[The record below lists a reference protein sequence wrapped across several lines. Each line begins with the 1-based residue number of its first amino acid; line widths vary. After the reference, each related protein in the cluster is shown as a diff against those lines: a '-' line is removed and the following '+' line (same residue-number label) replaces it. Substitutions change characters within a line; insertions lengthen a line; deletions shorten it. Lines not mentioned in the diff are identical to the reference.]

1 MSSNN
6 PGKLKFNIAALAIL
20 ALILILL
27 NIVGSYLHGFLDL
40 TEDKRFTLTKV
51 TKDLIKETDDII
63 YISVLLEGDFPA
75 GFKRLRAATEQ
86 ILREFK
92 SINSNIQY
100 EFEDPTDGDAETI
113 KGRRDQL
120 AKIGVVP
127 TALKYFDGKDFVQ
140 KAIYPHAIVSKGGN
154 TEVVYLLEEQLPGM
168 DEQLVL
174 NNSVSLLEY
183 KFSNAIQRL
192 GLTRKLNIAFT
203 TGHAELESKQ
213 TVKLER
219 ELRRFYNTGRLHLD
233 SLVYIDE
240 KLDLLIVAGAKANM
254 SMKSQFKI
262 DQYIMNGGKVIWLV
276 ETLDASLD
284 SIAKYQIYVPRDY
297 DLGFDQLL
305 FKYGVRI
312 QPNLLLD
319 LECTAIPQI
328 VGMSGDKPQ
337 TMMFPWYYHPVITPD
352 GDHPIVKNLSPVNM
366 YFPST
371 IDTVASQ
378 GNVQKT
384 VLLRS
389 SKYSRI
395 QFNPVRLNFEILKNP
410 PDPSKFNKSY
420 QSVAVLLEGEF
431 ESAFK
436 NRVSEDFRQTL
447 RDIKMEYRELS
458 VPTKQLVVSDADFVK
473 NLINPRTEE
482 YEEIG
487 FNKWELRYFKGN
499 KDFMLNAI
507 EYMLDN
513 RGVLESRTREVK
525 LRLLDNVKINNE
537 RKHWQTLNIVLPISI
552 LFVFGLLFNW
562 NRRRKYGARSAQ

>member
-1 MSSNN
+1 MVRNN
-6 PGKLKFNIAALAIL
+6 GRRKYSVAIL
-20 ALILILL
+20 FLVAILLILL
-27 NIVGSYLHGFLDL
+27 NIIGSFVYGFIDM

-51 TKDLIKETDDII
+51 TKELVTELDEVV
-63 YISVLLEGDFPA
+63 YIRVLLEGDFPA

-86 ILREFK
+86 LLREFR
-92 SINSNIQY
+92 SMNSNIQY
-100 EFEDPTDGDAETI
+100 EFEDPTEGDAETI
-113 KGRRDQL
+113 MGRRNQL

-127 TALKYFDGKDFVQ
+127 TALKYFDGKEFVQ
-140 KAIYPHAIVSKGGN
+140 KAIYPHAIVSKGGK

-183 KFSNAIQRL
+183 KFANAIQRL
-192 GLTRKLNIAFT
+192 NLERKLNIAFT
-203 TGHAELESKQ
+203 TGHSELEPKQ

-219 ELRRFYNTGRLHLD
+219 ELRRFYNTGRLNLD
-233 SLVYIDE
+233 SLVYID
-240 KLDLLIVAGAKANM
+240 KRLDLLIVAGAKKPM
-254 SMKSQFKI
+254 SLKNQFKI
-262 DQYIMNGGKVIWLV
+262 DQYLMNGGKVIWLV
-276 ETLDASLD
+276 ETMDASLD
-284 SIAKYQIYVPRDY
+284 SIAKYKFYVPRDY
-297 DLGFDQLL
+297 ELGFDQLL

-352 GDHPIVKNLSPVNM
+352 NDHPIVKNISPVNM

-371 IDTVASQ
+371 LDTVSSY
-378 GNVQKT
+378 GNIKKT

-395 QFNPVRLNFEILKNP
+395 QFNPVRLNFEILKVA
-410 PDPSKFNKSY
+410 PDPSKFTKSH
-420 QSVAVLLEGEF
+420 QAVAILLEGEF
-431 ESAFK
+431 QSAFK
-436 NRVSEDFRQTL
+436 NRVSDDFRQTL
-447 RDIKMEYRELS
+447 KDINMEFKEMS
-458 VPTKQLVVSDADFVK
+458 IPTKQLIVSDADFVK
-473 NLINPRTEE
+473 NLVNPRTEE

-487 FNKWELRYFKGN
+487 FNKWELKYFKGN

-513 RGVLESRTREVK
+513 RGLLESRTREVK
-525 LRLLDNVKINNE
+525 LRLLDAVRVKNE
-537 RKHWQTLNIVLPISI
+537 RKYWQIINIAVPILI
-552 LFVFGLLFNW
+552 LSLFGLLFNW
-562 NRRRKYGARSAQ
+562 YRRFRFGSRIV

>member
-1 MSSNN
+1 MVRNN
-6 PGKLKFNIAALAIL
+6 GRRKYSVAIL
-20 ALILILL
+20 FLVAILLILL
-27 NIVGSYLHGFLDL
+27 NIIGSFVYGFIDM

-51 TKDLIKETDDII
+51 TKELVTELDEVV
-63 YISVLLEGDFPA
+63 YIRVLLEGDFPA

-86 ILREFK
+86 LLREFR
-92 SINSNIQY
+92 SMNSNIQY
-100 EFEDPTDGDAETI
+100 EFEDPTEGDAETI
-113 KGRRDQL
+113 MGRRNQL

-127 TALKYFDGKDFVQ
+127 TALKYFDGKEFVQ
-140 KAIYPHAIVSKGGN
+140 KAIYPHAIVSKGGK

-183 KFSNAIQRL
+183 KFANAIQRL
-192 GLTRKLNIAFT
+192 NLERKLNIAFT
-203 TGHAELESKQ
+203 TGHSELEPKQ

-219 ELRRFYNTGRLHLD
+219 ELRRFYNTGRLNLD
-233 SLVYIDE
+233 SLVYID
-240 KLDLLIVAGAKANM
+240 KRLDLLIVAGAKKPM
-254 SMKSQFKI
+254 SLKNQFKI
-262 DQYIMNGGKVIWLV
+262 DQYLMNGGKVIWLV
-276 ETLDASLD
+276 ETMDASLD
-284 SIAKYQIYVPRDY
+284 SIAKYKFYVPRDY
-297 DLGFDQLL
+297 ELGFDQLL

-352 GDHPIVKNLSPVNM
+352 NDHPIVKNISPVNM

-371 IDTVASQ
+371 LDTVSSY
-378 GNVQKT
+378 GNIKKT

-395 QFNPVRLNFEILKNP
+395 QFNPVRLNFEILKVAP
-410 PDPSKFNKSY
+410 EPSKFTKSH
-420 QSVAVLLEGEF
+420 QAVAILLEGEF
-431 ESAFK
+431 QSAFK
-436 NRVSEDFRQTL
+436 NRVSDDFRQTL
-447 RDIKMEYRELS
+447 KDINMEFKEMS
-458 VPTKQLVVSDADFVK
+458 IPTKQLIVSDADFVK
-473 NLINPRTEE
+473 NLVNPRTEE

-487 FNKWELRYFKGN
+487 FNKWELKYFKGN

-513 RGVLESRTREVK
+513 RGLLESRTREVK
-525 LRLLDNVKINNE
+525 LRLLDAVRVKNE
-537 RKHWQTLNIVLPISI
+537 RKYWQIINIAVPILI
-552 LFVFGLLFNW
+552 LSLFGLLFNW
-562 NRRRKYGARSAQ
+562 YRRFRFGSRIV

>member
-1 MSSNN
+1 MMVRNN
-6 PGKLKFNIAALAIL
+6 EREKYSVAIL
-20 ALILILL
+20 LLVAILL
-27 NIVGSYLHGFLDL
+27 IFLNIIGSFVHGYIDL

-51 TKDLIKETDDII
+51 TKELVTELDEVV
-63 YISVLLEGDFPA
+63 YVRVLLEGDLPA

-86 ILREFK
+86 LLREFR
-92 SINSNIQY
+92 SMNSNIQY
-100 EFEDPTDGDAETI
+100 EFEDPTEGDAETI
-113 KGRRDQL
+113 KGRRNQL

-127 TALKYFDGKDFVQ
+127 TALKYFDGKEFVQ
-140 KAIYPHAIVSKGGN
+140 KAIYPQAIVSKGGK

-183 KFSNAIQRL
+183 KFANAIQRL
-192 GLTRKLNIAFT
+192 NLDRKLNIAFT
-203 TGHAELESKQ
+203 TGHSELEPKQ

-219 ELRRFYNTGRLHLD
+219 ELRRFYNTGRLNLD

-240 KLDLLIVAGAKANM
+240 RLDLLIVAGAKKPM
-254 SMKSQFKI
+254 SLKNQFKI
-262 DQYIMNGGKVIWLV
+262 DQYLMNGGKVIWLV
-276 ETLDASLD
+276 ETMDASLD
-284 SIAKYQIYVPRDY
+284 SIAKYKFYVPRDY
-297 DLGFDQLL
+297 ELGFDQLL

-352 GDHPIVKNLSPVNM
+352 NDHPIVKNISPVNM

-371 IDTVASQ
+371 LDTVSSY
-378 GNVQKT
+378 GDVKKT

-395 QFNPVRLNFEILKNP
+395 QFNPVRLNFEILKVA
-410 PDPSKFNKSY
+410 PDPSKFTKSH
-420 QSVAVLLEGEF
+420 QAVAMLLEGEF
-431 ESAFK
+431 QSAFK
-436 NRVSEDFRQTL
+436 NRVSDDFRRTL
-447 RDIKMEYRELS
+447 KDINMEFKEKS
-458 VPTKQLVVSDADFVK
+458 IPTKQLIVSDADFVK
-473 NLINPRTEE
+473 NLVNPRTEE

-487 FNKWELRYFKGN
+487 FNKWELKYFKGN

-507 EYMLDN
+507 EYMLDS
-513 RGVLESRTREVK
+513 RGLLESRTREVK
-525 LRLLDNVKINNE
+525 LRLLDAVRVKNE
-537 RKHWQTLNIVLPISI
+537 RKYWQIVNIVVPILI
-552 LFVFGLLFNW
+552 LSLFGLLFTW
-562 NRRRKYGARSAQ
+562 YRRFKFGKRMV